1 MTRAQV
7 ETVKQALLCIE
18 KEKIEQFYSKHMV
31 EPTYSEKYNN
41 TISSLIKNQRE
52 RESSALHLTYRQ
64 RIALLIAT
72 VLLTALTITAC
83 ANAEAIKG
91 FIVKI
96 YEEYVDLTPSNK
108 QYPTIFVEHNPTF
121 IPEGYVLCESYT
133 AENMFFAKRWRN
145 ESGEIF
151 FRQDSNTVNII
162 SAAEKNGYEI
172 KYIDNN
178 EILYYYKHNTHS
190 LIWSDEKYIF
200 TLNCADTITWEE
212 IEMIVRSIQP
222 IEETPADPE

>member
-1 MTRAQV
+1 MTRAQL

-52 RESSALHLTYRQ
+52 RESSSLHLTYRQ

-222 IEETPADPE
+222 IEEAPTDSE